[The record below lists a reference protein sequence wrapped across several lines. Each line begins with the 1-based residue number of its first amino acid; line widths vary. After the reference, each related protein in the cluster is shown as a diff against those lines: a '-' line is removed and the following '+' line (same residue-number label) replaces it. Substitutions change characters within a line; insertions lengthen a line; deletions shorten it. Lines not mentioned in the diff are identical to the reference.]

1 MIGQRH
7 KGKAML
13 CRWSLY
19 ACIILAWNTQLQAQ
33 VLRVRD
39 DPGGLI
45 LPRYQE
51 IARLISQRYRV
62 ELSGQCNSTCTL
74 YLAVPSVCVDP
85 AGQFGFHGPSHYG
98 AALKQ
103 DDFEYW
109 SQLMADHY
117 REPLR
122 KWFLEKG
129 RYLTQGYYRMS
140 GADLIKIGY
149 QSC

>member
-1 MIGQRH
+1 MVGEDR
-7 KGKAML
+7 KGKAWL
-13 CRWSLY
+13 CRLSIY
-19 ACIILAWNTQLQAQ
+19 ACIALGFGASAQAQ
-33 VLRVRD
+33 VLRIRD

-51 IARLISQRYRV
+51 VARLISQRYRV

-74 YLAVPSVCVDP
+74 YLAVPAVCVDP
-85 AGQFGFHGPSHYG
+85 SGQFGFHGPSHYG
-98 AALKQ
+98 APLKP
-103 DDFEYW
+103 DEFEYW

-129 RYLTQGYYRMS
+129 RYLTQGYFRMS
-140 GADLIKIGY
+140 GADLIEIGY